1 MISIRERPNEI
12 WVDCKKELDVLFK
25 KSLVIDEEVVTER
38 AHRVK
43 TEKNKKVKKKI
54 KS

>member
-1 MISIRERPNEI
+1 M

-43 TEKNKKVKKKI
+43 TEKNKK
-54 KS
+54 S